1 MVVLDDGRYF
11 LETEVCSLKGVGR
24 FVLGLYDDIDVFDSP
39 ELEEYLAFR
48 IKDMQQKIS
57 KGRSVTPTMQMEIQR
72 TIEQTQE
79 AEDVAGNT

>member
-1 MVVLDDGRYF
+1 MMGATFWR
-11 LETEVCSLKGVGR
+11 LKGVGR

-79 AEDVAGNT
+79 AENVADNT

>member
-1 MVVLDDGRYF
+1 MGA
-11 LETEVCSLKGVGR
+11 TVCSLKGVGR

-79 AEDVAGNT
+79 AENVADNT

>member
-1 MVVLDDGRYF
+1 M
-11 LETEVCSLKGVGR
+11 CSLKGVGR

-79 AEDVAGNT
+79 AEDVADNT